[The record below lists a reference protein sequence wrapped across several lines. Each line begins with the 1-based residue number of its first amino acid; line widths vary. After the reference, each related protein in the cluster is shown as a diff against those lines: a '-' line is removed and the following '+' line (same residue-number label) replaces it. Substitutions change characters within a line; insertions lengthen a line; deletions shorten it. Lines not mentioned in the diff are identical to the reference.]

1 MDDGTITA
9 LRKKVDQ
16 SEAQYNKLKKEF
28 KDYIE
33 NSQRNEALKKKE
45 LQSDHAKKMLVFADS
60 LSRMSGSV
68 NNNSCDIVRNTNE
81 NFQKN
86 IDVMYH
92 HLLNVSGLTPVDPA
106 PGDKFDDTLH
116 MAVGLEYGSRYPEDT
131 VFRVVRKG
139 YLRDDTLIR
148 PAEVIISKRPREG
161 TKAGKTGV
169 WEHLTHWVF
178 PAQRR
183 FSHIDQQIAGL
194 EHTRSEDNMRLH
206 QEIDRLKEFIS
217 LSAAEKQETAE
228 CVRVLGETIGR
239 LADEMD
245 EVKEF
250 IYQSA
255 AEKQETAECVR
266 VLGETTGRLAGE
278 MDKVKE
284 FIYPSVAEK
293 PGPDESIRALGETMG
308 RPVEVEAGLKEFI
321 VQSTRENQVPDEHLR
336 AYGETI
342 NRPVEK
348 MDNEEEFILQS
359 VGRNPG
365 IAGIIPYQEEMTD
378 KPGEKFIASE
388 YQVPRPG
395 PNVNKFGGSDPARD
409 ENNNKEKDT

>member
-33 NSQRNEALKKKE
+33 NSQRNEDLKKKE

-92 HLLNVSGLTPVDPA
+92 HLLKVSGLTPVDPA
-106 PGDKFDDTLH
+106 PGDRFDDTQH
-116 MAVGLEYGSRYPEDT
+116 MAVGLEYGSRFPEDT
-131 VFRVVRKG
+131 VFRVIRKG
-139 YLRDDTLIR
+139 YLREHTLIR
-148 PAEVIISKRPREG
+148 PAEVIISKSPREG

-169 WEHLTHWVF
+169 WGHFTSWMF
-178 PAQRR
+178 PGTRR
-183 FSHIDQQIAGL
+183 FSQIDQQIAGL
-194 EHTRSEDNMRLH
+194 EHTRSEESGRLH
-206 QEIDRLKEFIS
+206 QEIESLKEFIS
-217 LSAAEKQETAE
+217 LSATEKQETDE
-228 CVRVLGETIGR
+228 CIRVLGETIGR

-255 AEKQETAECVR
+255 AEKQETDERVR
-266 VLGETTGRLAGE
+266 VLGETTGRLFGE

-293 PGPDESIRALGETMG
+293 LGPNEPLRAFGET
-308 RPVEVEAGLKEFI
+308 V
-321 VQSTRENQVPDEHLR
+321 D
-336 AYGETI
+336 
-342 NRPVEK
+342 RPVEK
-348 MDNEEEFILQS
+348 MDNENEFILQPVAQS
-359 VGRNPG
+359 LE
-365 IAGIIPYQEEMTD
+365 ISGIIPYQEEMTD
-378 KPGEKFIASE
+378 KPGEKLIASE

-395 PNVNKFGGSDPARD
+395 PKGNTSGGGTRVRD
-409 ENNNKEKDT
+409 EKNNEEEDTYDGS